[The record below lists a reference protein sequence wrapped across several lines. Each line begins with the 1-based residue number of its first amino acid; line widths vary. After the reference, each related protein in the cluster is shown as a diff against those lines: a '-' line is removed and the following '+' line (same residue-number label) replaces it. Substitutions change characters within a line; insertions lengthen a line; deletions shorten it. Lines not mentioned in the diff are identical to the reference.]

1 MSALKARLQDEIKVA
16 MKTGLKDRLQTL
28 RLISSDIK
36 QIEVDTRV
44 LIDDA
49 GVIAVLEKMLK
60 RRRDSIEQFGA
71 AGRQDL
77 VDKEAAEV
85 VVVQSFLPEALSDA
99 ELDALISAAMS
110 EAGASSA
117 KDMGKVISLLK
128 PRVAGRAD
136 MQALSAKVKARLG

>member
-99 ELDALISAAMS
+99 ELDALVSAAMS

>member
-136 MQALSAKVKARLG
+136 MQALSAKVKARLR

>member
-49 GVIAVLEKMLK
+49 GVIAVL
-60 RRRDSIEQFGA
+60 
-71 AGRQDL
+71 
-77 VDKEAAEV
+77 
-85 VVVQSFLPEALSDA
+85 
-99 ELDALISAAMS
+99 
-110 EAGASSA
+110 
-117 KDMGKVISLLK
+117 
-128 PRVAGRAD
+128 
-136 MQALSAKVKARLG
+136 

>member
-99 ELDALISAAMS
+99 ELDALISAAMN

>member
-44 LIDDA
+44 PLDDA

-85 VVVQSFLPEALSDA
+85 IVVQSFLPEALSDTELA
-99 ELDALISAAMS
+99 ELISAAIS

-117 KDMGKVISLLK
+117 KDMGKVITLLK
-128 PRVAGRAD
+128 PKVAGRAD

>member
-1 MSALKARLQDEIKVA
+1 MSALKARLQDEIKAA

-99 ELDALISAAMS
+99 ELDALVSAAMS

>member
-49 GVIAVLEKMLK
+49 GAIAVLEKMLK

-99 ELDALISAAMS
+99 ELDALISAAMN

-128 PRVAGRAD
+128 PRVVGRAD